1 MKILVVD
8 DHVIFREELVGLLQA
23 QPDIDVVGEAGT
35 VRQAISLAK
44 ELDVDV
50 ILLDFSLPDGTG
62 LDVERAVLAEKPGT
76 RIIFLTVHD
85 DHNRLFAALRSG
97 ASGYL
102 LKNLPAG
109 KLIASLRGMEKG
121 EAPISRKMTNLLV
134 QEFSRLEPPKDP
146 DHSIISRLTLREIE
160 ILQEVAAG
168 SINKEIAD
176 RLSLSET
183 TVKNHMHRIFDK
195 LGLQN
200 RREAAIFARNHGL
213 NGFH

>member
-8 DHVIFREELVGLLQA
+8 DQIIFREELVSLLQA
-23 QPDIDVVGEAGT
+23 QSDFEVVGEAGT
-35 VRQAISLAK
+35 AQQAICMAK
-44 ELDVDV
+44 ELDLDV

-76 RIIFLTVHD
+76 RIIFLTIHD
-85 DHNRLFAALRSG
+85 GHDRLFAALRSG

-102 LKNLPAG
+102 LKNLPSG
-109 KLIASLRGMEKG
+109 KIIASLRGMEKG
-121 EAPISRKMTNLLV
+121 EAPISRQMTGLLV
-134 QEFSRLEPPKDP
+134 QEFARLEPSKDP
-146 DHSIISRLTLREIE
+146 YHSIISRLTLREIE

-195 LGLQN
+195 LGLRN
-200 RREAAIFARNHGL
+200 RREAAIFARDHGL